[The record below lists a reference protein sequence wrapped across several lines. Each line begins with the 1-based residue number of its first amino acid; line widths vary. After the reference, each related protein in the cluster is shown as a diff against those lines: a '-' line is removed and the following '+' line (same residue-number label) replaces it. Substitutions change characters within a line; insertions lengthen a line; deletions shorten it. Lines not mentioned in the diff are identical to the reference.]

1 VIQHKQRV
9 KDIQQLL
16 RDKQKKRLFLLFTL
30 NTYKKEKEM
39 KKQLILGVILLGL
52 FVIFLN
58 TTQVEAA
65 RPLQADSEIR
75 FVFQLLQRG
84 QVIGSGPNGCT
95 NIPGGSG
102 TCRP

>member
-1 VIQHKQRV
+1 MM
-9 KDIQQLL
+9 
-16 RDKQKKRLFLLFTL
+16 
-30 NTYKKEKEM
+30 M

-52 FVIFLN
+52 LMIFLN

-65 RPLQADSEIR
+65 RPDGEIR

-84 QVIGSGPNGCT
+84 QVPGSGPNGCT

-102 TCRP
+102 RCRP

>member
-1 VIQHKQRV
+1 
-9 KDIQQLL
+9 
-16 RDKQKKRLFLLFTL
+16 
-30 NTYKKEKEM
+30 M

-58 TTQVEAA
+58 TTQVEAS